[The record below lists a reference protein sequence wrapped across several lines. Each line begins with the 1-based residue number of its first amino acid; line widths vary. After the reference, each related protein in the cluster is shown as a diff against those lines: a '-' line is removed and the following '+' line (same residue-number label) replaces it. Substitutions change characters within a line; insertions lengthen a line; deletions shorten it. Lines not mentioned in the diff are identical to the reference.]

1 MTKPASQRRIV
12 TNIGPGQ
19 LIESCLTEKDL
30 GILLDMKLDMSQ
42 QCELATKKVIIFLS
56 YTRQNTAS
64 RSREISPHSAV
75 ESHIQ
80 NAVSFSRL
88 PHKSEVWALEQV
100 HRTVTKMIKRLEHL
114 SYEKKLSLFILEKR
128 RLRNELMNVYKY
140 LLGRSKENGTRLFSV
155 V

>member
-1 MTKPASQRRIV
+1 MTKPASQRGIV

-19 LIESCLTEKDL
+19 LIESCLAEKDL
-30 GILLDMKLDMSQ
+30 GILLDMKLDVNQ
-42 QCELATKKVIIFLS
+42 QCELATKKVIFFLT

-64 RSREISPHSAV
+64 RSREISPLSAM

-88 PHKSEVWALEQV
+88 PHTSEVWAPERV
-100 HRTVTKMIKRLEHL
+100 HRMVTKMIKRLEHL
-114 SYEKKLSLFILEKR
+114 SYEEKLRLFILEKR